1 MNNLADILSETGQ
14 LDEALTLA
22 QKAVAMAPQNGI
34 YLDTYGWILFKQEK
48 NRVAL
53 DALKKSASLLPD
65 NSIVLYHLGAAYH
78 ATGNGNLAREYLE
91 KALSISSN
99 FKAANQARKLL
110 ETELISK

>member
-1 MNNLADILSETGQ
+1 
-14 LDEALTLA
+14 
-22 QKAVAMAPQNGI
+22 
-34 YLDTYGWILFKQEK
+34 
-48 NRVAL
+48 
-53 DALKKSASLLPD
+53 LLPD